1 MMYIHHEAKLS
12 FVTHHNLS
20 FSKAEEPAAEKPAEE
35 ENKESSEDLG
45 LSPEEI
51 VKMDW
56 EESFRWVVTME
67 TLL

>member
-1 MMYIHHEAKLS
+1 MMYIHHEAELS

-56 EESFRWVVTME
+56 EESFR
-67 TLL
+67 